1 MTNNF
6 TRLSNVPN
14 LMTTLRTT
22 QDDLLYNKL
31 NCMRVAIV
39 EEFYPETKKV
49 KVNIV
54 NKATI
59 GLNKDGTQIVKEYP
73 PIFAKVVYLGWG
85 DIGATFPLVKGMEG
99 FLLFNDREIESW
111 FLNGQINPVAYNR
124 CHSLSDAVFIC
135 GIQSQPNL
143 VEFIDNCLNLFYKQ
157 GSIQI
162 ADGTVTINGN
172 TTINGNL
179 VVNGSITATGD
190 IVSGEISLQ
199 NHVHGNGN
207 DGQDTTKAK

>member
-6 TRLSNVPN
+6 TTLSNIPN
-14 LMTTLRTT
+14 FTSTLKLS
-22 QDDLLYNKL
+22 QEDLLYNKL

-54 NKATI
+54 NKVTI
-59 GLNKDGTQIVKEYP
+59 GLNKDGSQIVREIP

-85 DIGATFPLVKGMEG
+85 DIGATFPLEKGMEG

-111 FLNGQINPVAYNR
+111 FINGQINTIAYNR

-143 VEFIDNCLNLFYKQ
+143 TEFISDCFNLFYKNS
-157 GSIQI
+157 SIQI
-162 ADGTVTINGN
+162 ADGTITINGN
-172 TTINGNL
+172 TTINGDL

-190 IVSGEISLQ
+190 IVSNGISLQ